1 MEPRVTVF
9 TRRRVVALGM
19 STLALPSSLRAQ
31 AAWPTGPVTFVVGYA
46 PGGSN
51 DINAR
56 ELAHLMSPILGQQIV
71 VDNKGGANGSLGLRA
86 VASAKPD
93 GYTLSYTSAQTVVVN
108 PWVQKGMIDTLA
120 TLAPICQ
127 TTDYQYVLVVNPKVP
142 ANTAAELVALAKKD
156 PEKLTYS
163 SAGVGSGNH
172 LSGALFAEAAGIQL
186 THVPYRGTGPALA
199 DVISGVITMNFSS
212 LPPAVPQVKAGNL
225 KALAV
230 TGNRRLTSLPDVPTL
245 KEQGIDAVING
256 WHGLFAPA
264 STPAVLLDT
273 IARNAKLA
281 MMDPKRAEVLA
292 KDGVEVPP
300 ERTRAVFARYVA
312 DEHAFWG
319 KKLKALKIDME

>member
-1 MEPRVTVF
+1 MEPRVTAF
-9 TRRRVVALGM
+9 TRRRAIAFGM
-19 STLALPSSLRAQ
+19 SSAALPSSLRAQ

-142 ANTAAELVALAKKD
+142 ANTAAELVVLAKKD

-199 DVISGVITMNFSS
+199 DVISGQITMNFSS
-212 LPPAVPQVKAGNL
+212 LPPAVSQIKAGNL
-225 KALAV
+225 RALAV
-230 TGNRRLTSLPDVPTL
+230 TTPQRNPSMPNLPTIGETL
-245 KEQGIDAVING
+245 PGYEAIAWQ
-256 WHGLFAPA
+256 GLFAPA
-264 STPAVLLDT
+264 GTPRPIVDRLATEVKRILEMPD
-273 IARNAKLA
+273 IADSLKAIG
-281 MMDPKRAEVLA
+281 AEPTPL
-292 KDGVEVPP
+292 PP
-300 ERTRAVFARYVA
+300 DAFTAFARTERAKWKEVVRVSGA
-312 DEHAFWG
+312 RVD
-319 KKLKALKIDME
+319 